1 MDARK
6 LIKNKDY
13 ENLLKYII
21 DNDLSNLVE
30 RYNIYNKKIKPFFK
44 NIYIYNS
51 KLLEILTND
60 FSTYL
65 PRGLGV
71 DENNVYV
78 LDWFKNDE
86 DSLSKAEIKLELIK
100 FIESL
105 IQLKYIKLH
114 LNSLTD
120 NNTNRINSI
129 YIQSY
134 ITNMEGVLKDIF
146 S

>member
-129 YIQSY
+129 YIQPY